1 MEKIQTGTRRFQK
14 TVLAN
19 EPNKVLK
26 LSTGKGVCQEAKKT
40 PRLTTGRQ

>member
-26 LSTGKGVCQEAKKT
+26 LSTGKGVCQEDKKT